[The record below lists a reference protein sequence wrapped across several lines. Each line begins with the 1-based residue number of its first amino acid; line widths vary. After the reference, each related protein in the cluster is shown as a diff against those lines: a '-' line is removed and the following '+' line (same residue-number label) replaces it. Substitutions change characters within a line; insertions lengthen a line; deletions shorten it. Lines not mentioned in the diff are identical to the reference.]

1 MRFASPSRAA
11 TWKPDVP
18 LHPSPS
24 ARSESPALCGH
35 GDPGRA
41 TAHAPAVG
49 HPGPVALG
57 WAAHRGLSLDRAAA
71 ARPLRREPGVRV
83 RACGRLRA
91 CARACVRARAR
102 AWRVL
107 YVRAR
112 ASRVSARVYF
122 FPPAHL
128 QCACACA
135 CARAY
140 AHALH
145 GAPHFAASHGARRG
159 RQTARPLPLSSVRRL
174 RLGHRLRRRGRQTVS
189 SCRPAAGLY
198 GPTRPKANSGD
209 RQNRGTFFGNVASRT
224 ERFVGLMFGNPSH
237 WHWSLFDMS
246 DRGCYH
252 FTIQCLVAQNQQE
265 CGASPL

>member
-1 MRFASPSRAA
+1 MPFTDPTEPELRVRPGPGVS
-11 TWKPDVP
+11 
-18 LHPSPS
+18 PSPS
-24 ARSESPALCGH
+24 DLCLPVSLTIRTVGRPTASTRARCA
-35 GDPGRA
+35 
-41 TAHAPAVG
+41 
-49 HPGPVALG
+49 
-57 WAAHRGLSLDRAAA
+57 
-71 ARPLRREPGVRV
+71 LRRLPGVRV

-91 CARACVRARAR
+91 GGRACVRARAR
-102 AWRVL
+102 AWPVFVCARASIAR
-107 YVRAR
+107 VRAR
-112 ASRVSARVYF
+112 VYVC
-122 FPPAHL
+122 PPARP
-128 QCACACA
+128 QCACVCA

-159 RQTARPLPLSSVRRL
+159 RRTARPLPLPLSLPSAVSVSVTVYGVAGGRRW
-174 RLGHRLRRRGRQTVS
+174 VS